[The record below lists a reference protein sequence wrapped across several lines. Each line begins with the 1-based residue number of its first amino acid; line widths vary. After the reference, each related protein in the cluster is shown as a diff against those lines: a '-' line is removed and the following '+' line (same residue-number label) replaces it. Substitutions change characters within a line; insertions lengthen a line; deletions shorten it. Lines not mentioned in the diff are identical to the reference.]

1 MEVKLSN
8 GEVKDYPFGI
18 KAGDIAEDLGLR
30 AMAVLVDG

>member
-8 GEVKDYPFGI
+8 GEVKAYPFGI

>member
-18 KAGDIAEDLGLR
+18 KAGHIAEDLGLR